1 MQFAELKVYFYFLKS
16 IKKMNTLV
24 LGTSYRHYEFSDH
37 SSLNR
42 DSKPK
47 ALMQL
52 CLSSVRV
59 DRCQLVPV
67 VQFLGPGW
75 SLEKAGEISGEVSE

>member
-59 DRCQLVPV
+59 ELWRTGASWSQLSSSRAQVEQKRSMV
-67 VQFLGPGW
+67 R
-75 SLEKAGEISGEVSE
+75 